1 MDQTVTSNTLKL
13 KRHFLPEELK
23 IDSWSAIEPFYTN
36 LLDRP
41 VSDKAAL
48 KKWLHDWSELEAVV
62 SEDYAWRYV
71 KMTCNTFDKSLL
83 EDYTFFV
90 ENIEPKIAPLSNKL
104 QKKLIACPFL
114 DELEKNTYFVFV
126 RGIKKSLELFREEN
140 IPLNTEINNES
151 QKYGAI
157 SSAQTI
163 EYNGEQITLQK
174 AASLLKSTDRA
185 LRESIY
191 RKTQDRKGQDET
203 ALNELYTRLI
213 TLRNKVA
220 LNAGFKNYRDYKF
233 EELGRFDYTPQ
244 DCYNFHDAIA
254 EVIVPINRRLEQ
266 ERKDK
271 LGYES
276 YKPWDTEFDISGR
289 EPLKPFKKG
298 DELTEK
304 TIACFKTIDPFF
316 AECIS
321 TMREL
326 KHLDLESRVGKAP
339 GGYNYPL
346 YESGVPFIF
355 MNAVGTLKDVVTM
368 VHEGGHAVHSF
379 LCNPLELTDFK
390 GTPSEVAELASM
402 SMELI
407 SMEHWEPFFPNAEEL
422 RIAKT
427 EQLEKILKTL
437 PWIACID
444 KFQHWV
450 YQHPNH
456 SVEERYTEW
465 MKIIKEFGT
474 GMVDYT
480 GFENAQKRSWQ
491 GQLHLY
497 EVPFY
502 YIEYGMAQLGAIA
515 VWRNYKQDPAK
526 ALQQYKAALKLGY
539 TKPIPDI
546 YKAAGIQFDFSVA
559 YIRELMNFVNAE
571 YEKLK

>member
-1 MDQTVTSNTLKL
+1 MNHIETSNSLTLK
-13 KRHFLPEELK
+13 RSFLPSALK
-23 IDSWSAIEPFYTN
+23 IDNWSVLEPFYTD
-36 LLDRP
+36 LLQRNI
-41 VSDKAAL
+41 SDSASL
-48 KKWLHDWSELEAVV
+48 KKWLLDWSELEAVV
-62 SEDYAWRYV
+62 SEDYAWRYIR
-71 KMTCNTFDKSLL
+71 MTCDTFDEALL
-83 EDYTFFV
+83 NSYTFFV
-90 ENIEPKIAPLSNKL
+90 EDIEPKIAPLSNKL
-104 QKKLIACPFL
+104 QKKLIASPFL

-151 QKYGAI
+151 QKYGVI

-163 EYNGEQITLQK
+163 EHNGEQITLQR
-174 AASLLKSTDRA
+174 AASLLKSTDRE
-185 LRESIY
+185 LRETIY
-191 RKTQDRKGQDET
+191 RKIQDRKSGDET
-203 ALNELYTRLI
+203 KLNELYTKLI
-213 TLRNKVA
+213 GLRNKVA

-233 EELGRFDYTPQ
+233 EDLGRFDYTAQ

-254 EVIVPINRRLEQ
+254 EVIVPHNRKLEQ

-276 YKPWDTEFDISGR
+276 YRPWDTEFDISGR
-289 EPLKPFKKG
+289 EPLKPFKTG
-298 DELTEK
+298 AELTEK
-304 TIACFKTIDPFF
+304 TIACFSTIDPFF
-316 AECIS
+316 ADCIT

-407 SMEHWEPFFPNAEEL
+407 SMEHWESFFTNAEEL

-450 YQHPNH
+450 YQHPLH

-465 MKIIKEFGT
+465 MKITKEFGT
-474 GMVDYT
+474 GTVDYS
-480 GFENAQKRSWQ
+480 GFEHAQKRSWQ
-491 GQLHLY
+491 GQLHLF

-526 ALQQYKAALKLGY
+526 ALGQYKAALKLGY
-539 TKPIPDI
+539 TKPIPEI
-546 YKAAGIQFDFSVA
+546 YKAAGIKFDFSVE
-559 YIRELMNFVNAE
+559 YIKELMNFVSNE